1 MPDGQN
7 QPDAPEQ
14 ENTLAPSAKPDQPK
28 PKPKPARKGKS
39 DWNSA
44 ELEFLPAALEIVESP
59 PSPIGRALL
68 WIVISFFV
76 IALVWSIVGHVDEV
90 AVAPGKVIPSG
101 YTKVVQAEDK
111 GIVRKLNVSNGSIVK
126 AGDIL
131 IELDTVVTEADMKRL
146 QKERDFYLLDLA
158 RLYAERDNKTFT
170 PPKNAGSDEEIRHQQ
185 QLTRTRLLEFRAR
198 IDALRQQVNI
208 AKSALANAS
217 KQHEKYAKILPIVSE
232 QRKRTEELAK
242 DGTVSLFE
250 AQNYLRQEIEMKQDF
265 EAQEAEVARNRH
277 TVAETEME
285 LRRAESEWYSEISAR
300 IVDDRKQLQAVE
312 EELIKAEEKNRLS
325 RILAPIDG
333 VVQQLEIHTLGAIL
347 TPAQPLMLIV
357 PEGGGIEYEVWLENR
372 DIGFVHAGQVA
383 EIKVETF
390 GFQKYGTLDAVVKS
404 VATEAKEDEKRGL
417 IYQAFLET
425 SRDHY
430 VVQNEKVPLM
440 PGMAVTG
447 EIKIRR
453 KRIIEFFLDT
463 FKTYVSEAF
472 RER

>member
-1 MPDGQN
+1 M
-7 QPDAPEQ
+7 
-14 ENTLAPSAKPDQPK
+14 
-28 PKPKPARKGKS
+28 RKN
-39 DWNSA
+39 DWNRS

-68 WIVISFFV
+68 WIVVAFFV
-76 IALVWSIVGHVDEV
+76 IALAWSILGHVDEV

-101 YTKVVQAEDK
+101 YTKVIQAEDK
-111 GIVRKLNVSNGSIVK
+111 GIVRKLGVANGTVVRT
-126 AGDIL
+126 GDVL

-146 QKERDFYLLDLA
+146 RKERDFYLLDLA
-158 RLYAERDNKTFT
+158 RLYAERDDRTFV
-170 PPKNAGSDEEIRHQQ
+170 PPSGVGAEEEIVHQA

-198 IDALRQQVNI
+198 TDALRQQI
-208 AKSALANAS
+208 DMARSALSTAG
-217 KQHEKYAKILPIVSE
+217 KQYEKYAKILPIVTE

-250 AQNYLRQEIEMKQDF
+250 AQNYLRQEIEMKQDY

-333 VVQQLEIHTLGAIL
+333 VVQQLEIHTIGAIL

-357 PEGGGIEYEVWLENR
+357 PEGCGIEYEVWVENR
-372 DIGFVHAGQVA
+372 DIGFVRAGQPA
-383 EIKVETF
+383 SIKVETF
-390 GFQKYGTLDAVVKS
+390 GFQKYGTLEGVVKS

-417 IYQAFLET
+417 IYQAFLES
-425 SRDHY
+425 SRDYY
-430 VVQNEKVPLM
+430 VVGDKKAPLM

-463 FKTYVSEAF
+463 FKTYVSEGF

>member
-1 MPDGQN
+1 M
-7 QPDAPEQ
+7 
-14 ENTLAPSAKPDQPK
+14 
-28 PKPKPARKGKS
+28 RKN
-39 DWNSA
+39 DWNRS

-68 WIVISFFV
+68 WIVVAFFV
-76 IALVWSIVGHVDEV
+76 IALAWSILGHVDEV

-101 YTKVVQAEDK
+101 YTKVIQAEDK
-111 GIVRKLNVSNGSIVK
+111 GIVRKLGVANGTVVRT
-126 AGDIL
+126 GDVL

-146 QKERDFYLLDLA
+146 RKERDFYLLDLA
-158 RLYAERDNKTFT
+158 RLYAERDDRTFV
-170 PPKNAGSDEEIRHQQ
+170 PPSGVGAEEEIVHQA

-198 IDALRQQVNI
+198 TDALRQQI
-208 AKSALANAS
+208 DMARSALATAG
-217 KQHEKYAKILPIVSE
+217 KQYEKYAKILPIVTE

-333 VVQQLEIHTLGAIL
+333 VVQQLEIHTIGAIL

-357 PEGGGIEYEVWLENR
+357 PEGEGIEYEVWVENR
-372 DIGFVHAGQVA
+372 DIGFVRAGQPA
-383 EIKVETF
+383 SIKVETF
-390 GFQKYGTLDAVVKS
+390 GFQKYGTLEGVVKS

-417 IYQAFLET
+417 IYQAFLES
-425 SRDHY
+425 SRDYY
-430 VVQNEKVPLM
+430 VVGDKKAPLM
-440 PGMAVTG
+440 PGMAVMG

-463 FKTYVSEAF
+463 FKTYVSEGF